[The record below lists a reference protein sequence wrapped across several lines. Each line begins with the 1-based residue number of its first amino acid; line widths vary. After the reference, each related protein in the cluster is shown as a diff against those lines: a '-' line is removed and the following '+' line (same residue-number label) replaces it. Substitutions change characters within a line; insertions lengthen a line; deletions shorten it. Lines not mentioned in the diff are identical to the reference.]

1 MTNVD
6 ELDVVFGA
14 GAIGLAVADELAAS
28 GARVRVVHRSGQATL
43 PAGVEAVAG
52 DASDRPS
59 WRAREGASV
68 VYQCLNPPYHQWAE
82 LFPPL
87 QEAVLGGAAAAEAKL
102 VSMENVYMYG
112 STGGA
117 PITEDVP
124 YAATTRKGRVR
135 AQMAEQWEAA
145 HRAGKVRAT
154 AGRASDFFGPRGRIS
169 AMGERVFDRALA
181 GKTAEVLGDP
191 DQPHTYS
198 YLSDIARG
206 LVILGARDEAL
217 GQAWHLPS
225 AETRTTCAFVQ
236 AVFEQAGTDPK
247 LRTLPKAMMPLI
259 GLFNRPVQEM
269 REMLYEF
276 EEPFILDDSKFE
288 KAFGPIATPL
298 PEAISATLDWY
309 RDEQQSSS

>member
-1 MTNVD
+1 MRPCRR
-6 ELDVVFGA
+6 A
-14 GAIGLAVADELAAS
+14 SRRWAATP
-28 GARVRVVHRSGQATL
+28 RTLRS
-43 PAGVEAVAG
+43 
-52 DASDRPS
+52 RR
-59 WRAREGASV
+59 RACEGASV
-68 VYQCLNPPYHQWAE
+68 VYQCLNPPYHRWAE

-87 QEAVLGGAAAAEAKL
+87 QEAVLDGAAAAGAKL

-135 AQMAEQWEAA
+135 ARMAEQWQAA

-198 YLSDIARG
+198 YLGDIARG
-206 LVILGARDEAL
+206 LVILGERDEAL
-217 GQAWHLPS
+217 GEAWHIPS
-225 AETRTTCAFVQ
+225 AETRTTRAFVE
-236 AVFEQAGTDPK
+236 AVFERAGAEAR
-247 LRTLPKAMMPLI
+247 LRALPRWLVPLI
-259 GLFNRPVQEM
+259 GLFNRPVREL

-276 EEPFILDDSKFE
+276 EEPFILDHSRFE
-288 KAFGPIATPL
+288 KAFGQIATPL
-298 PEAISATLDWY
+298 PEAIDATLEWY
-309 RDEQQSSS
+309 RGEQRG